1 MLLLEE
7 ALREL
12 PRALRTRT
20 PEERVVVD
28 ARAPEVA
35 ALEPRGE
42 IELDQVAVEALR
54 NKQQQLTK
62 EEFITESVRATTLN
76 E

>member
-1 MLLLEE
+1 MLLEE

-12 PRALRTRT
+12 PRALRTRA

-35 ALEPRGE
+35 ALEPRAE
-42 IELDQVAVEALR
+42 VELDQVAVEALR
-54 NKQQQLTK
+54 AGHAGATQSQL
-62 EEFITESVRATTLN
+62 N
-76 E
+76 